1 MRRLCNPDG
10 KTVTALELAAMAVL
24 AVASWNNNTVLAMC
38 VPAIPYGIIGR
49 AAWRWWV
56 GA

>member
-24 AVASWNNNTVLAMC
+24 AVASWNNNTVLA
-38 VPAIPYGIIGR
+38 VTILAIPYALAGYG
-49 AAWRWWV
+49 AWRWFTKS
-56 GA
+56 